1 MPSIMA
7 IVSKAV
13 FEKDARVNGKVA
25 ALGDTWQFDKYVSTN
40 KALDP
45 VRAGGSLVLVTVRPP
60 DEQLWLVG
68 VMESPQHDGTAWT
81 TKSPNAVPVT
91 NISHLRSKILFE
103 SGKGMSQDKG
113 ALGMSLQTPRALAA
127 ADMALLAQAVPAMSA
142 GAAPPHPGGSTSS
155 ASSPVAALPAQV
167 PNASSKVAA
176 TAALLAAHAASPADD
191 NLREQAFRALC
202 KDGGEDQ
209 AKALLQGVAHLNVHE
224 EGSLPCLCKAC
235 WISAGTEVSREG
247 MTFRKEV
254 VFGQGRALFFWAPT
268 ELTKE
273 TTVKALRKS
282 VRSSLHRRLE
292 MLKVRKRRTAR
303 PAF

>member
-68 VMESPQHDGTAWT
+68 VMESPAHDGAAWT

-127 ADMALLAQAVPAMSA
+127 ADMALLSGSVPGMSKGATAAPADASAPPVAPAAPSAAVPA
-142 GAAPPHPGGSTSS
+142 
-155 ASSPVAALPAQV
+155 
-167 PNASSKVAA
+167 SKVATTA
-176 TAALLAAHAASPADD
+176 TLLAAHAANPADE
-191 NLREQAFRALC
+191 NLREQAFRAMC
-202 KDGGEDQ
+202 KDGEAEQ
-209 AKALLQGVAHLNVHE
+209 ASALLKGVSHLNVHE
-224 EGSLPCLCKAC
+224 PGTLPCLCKTC
-235 WISAGTEVSREG
+235 WTSSGTEVTHGDIELCRE
-247 MTFRKEV
+247 F
-254 VFGQGRALFFWAPT
+254 VFGQGRVLFFWAPK
-268 ELTKE
+268 ELTSE
-273 TTVKALRKS
+273 ATVKALRKS
-282 VRSSLHRRLE
+282 VKSSLLRRLE
-292 MLKVRKRRTAR
+292 MLKIRKRRTVR